1 MKSLFPV
8 VEVTRLL
15 SNLYK
20 SGFQN
25 LSVKQ
30 GDTFLFDANKHK
42 KSEMPEPAGKI
53 IRSVEE
59 QKEED
64 EQPEGA
70 NNVILSDAMDKA
82 KVLRDD
88 AMVRAAK
95 IISDAEEEAKQ
106 IAEQARQEG
115 YEQGLKEGNMEA
127 MKRADQYLSDIRRE
141 QDTLLQR
148 NQEELQKQ
156 MEKAEH
162 DMVDATCD
170 LITKL
175 TGILVA
181 EYKPVMLYMI
191 NQALSNAETSKKFVI
206 HIAEETYSYIAD
218 NHDRLVGAANPGIEI
233 EIYGDSKMDRGAC
246 QIDTD
251 NGIIDLSMDVQ
262 VKNLITAIK
271 LLSGS

>member
-8 VEVTRLL
+8 AEVTRLL

-42 KSEMPEPAGKI
+42 KNETPAGRV
-53 IRSVEE
+53 IRPVEE
-59 QKEED
+59 QKEEE

-70 NNVILSDAMDKA
+70 NSVILSDAMDKA

-127 MKRADQYLSDIRRE
+127 MKRADQYLSGIRKE
-141 QDTLLQR
+141 QDALLQK

-162 DMVDATCD
+162 DMVDVTCD
-170 LITKL
+170 LIAKL
-175 TGILVA
+175 TGILVS

-191 NQALSNAETSKKFVI
+191 NQALSNAETSKRFVI
-206 HIAEETYSYIAD
+206 HVAEETYAYIAD

-233 EIYGDSKMDRGAC
+233 EIYGDSKMEKGAC

-262 VKNLITAIK
+262 VKNLTTAIK
-271 LLSGS
+271 LLSDS